1 MSATPNS
8 RRKTPPRNAR
18 SASVAP
24 TTGEARTGAPASA
37 RLRAWREQ
45 HAQSFRSSLK
55 RLAARLGAT
64 ALTLLVMSLALSLP
78 LLLWLALDNA
88 RGLGGSLDDAR
99 AVSVFLKS
107 EIDAG
112 AAAAFAEKL
121 RARSDVARVEIKTPE
136 QGLEEF
142 RNQSGFADALKVLR
156 SNPLPTV
163 LIITPRLQSAARG
176 PQSSSDALALV
187 RELERDAQVDQV
199 QYDALWRQRL
209 DAILAFVARAAA
221 VIAALLAL
229 AALLVV
235 GNTVRLDIQSRADEI
250 GVVQL
255 LGASN
260 AFVRRPFLYTGLWYG
275 AMSGALALLLIG
287 AVELLLAA
295 PLQQLS
301 ASYDHRF
308 SVHGLSILQMLGLI
322 GASALLG
329 WLGAWIATS
338 RHLAL
343 ARPQ

>member
-1 MSATPNS
+1 MSATPPV
-8 RRKTPPRNAR
+8 RRKAPPRNVRSTPAAPSVRAAR
-18 SASVAP
+18 AGTPV
-24 TTGEARTGAPASA
+24 RA

-55 RLAARLGAT
+55 RLVARPGAT

-78 LLLWLALDNA
+78 VLLWLALDNA
-88 RGLGGSLDDAR
+88 RGLGGSLEDAR
-99 AVSVFLKS
+99 AVSVFLKT
-107 EIDAG
+107 EVDAQ
-112 AAAAFAEKL
+112 AAGAFAEKL
-121 RARSDVARVEIKTPE
+121 RARSDVARVDIKTPE

-163 LIITPRLQSAARG
+163 LIVGLRA
-176 PQSSSDALALV
+176 DAQPDKGAPLLIG
-187 RELERDAQVDQV
+187 ELEHEAQVDLV

-209 DAILAFVARAAA
+209 DAILAFVARVAT
-221 VIAALLAL
+221 VIAVLLAL

-235 GNTVRLDIQSRADEI
+235 GNTVRLDIQGRADEI

-260 AFVRRPFLYTGLWYG
+260 AFVRRPFLYTGLLYG
-275 AMSGALALLLIG
+275 AMSGVLALLLIG
-287 AVELLLAA
+287 AVQWLLAT
-295 PLQQLS
+295 PLQQL
-301 ASYDHRF
+301 ATSYDHRF
-308 SVHGLSILQMLGLI
+308 SAHGLSVLLMLGLVA
-322 GASALLG
+322 ASALLG
-329 WLGAWIATS
+329 WAGAWLATS

>member
-1 MSATPNS
+1 MSATSNT
-8 RRKTPPRNAR
+8 RRKVPPRNVRSTPVAYAAGEPRASTPAR
-18 SASVAP
+18 M
-24 TTGEARTGAPASA
+24 

-45 HAQSFRSSLK
+45 HAQSSRSSLK
-55 RLAARLGAT
+55 RLAARPGAT
-64 ALTLLVMSLALSLP
+64 MLTLLVMSLALSLP

-88 RGLGGSLDDAR
+88 RGLGGSLEDAR
-99 AVSVFLKS
+99 ALSVFLKS
-107 EIDAG
+107 DVDAQ
-112 AAAAFAEKL
+112 AATAFAEKL
-121 RARSDVARVEIKTPE
+121 RARADVARVEIKTPE

-163 LIITPRLQSAARG
+163 LIATLRADGRAHDKAP
-176 PQSSSDALALV
+176 ALV
-187 RELERDAQVDQV
+187 GELEKDAQVDLV

-209 DAILAFVARAAA
+209 DAILAFVARTAA

-235 GNTVRLDIQSRADEI
+235 GNTVRLDIQGRAEEI

-287 AVELLLAA
+287 AVEWLLAA
-295 PLQQLS
+295 PLQQLT

-308 SVHGLSILQMLGLI
+308 SVHGVSILQMLGLI
-322 GASALLG
+322 GVSALLG
-329 WLGAWIATS
+329 WAGAWIAT
-338 RHLAL
+338 
-343 ARPQ
+343 